1 MRSRRATFVPAALEA
16 DVRGMLREL
25 SRRSNGKA
33 DSSLVKRARL
43 EVRREIMRQRE
54 RRSLL
59 RRALVPVFF
68 YVTILYATLIA
79 SALDPSLDKAVV
91 EIVCLSCYL
100 LALILPCAVVM
111 KERRSVAMR

>member
-1 MRSRRATFVPAALEA
+1 MRSQRDTFVPAALEA
-16 DVRGMLREL
+16 DVREMLL
-25 SRRSNGKA
+25 DFNRRTNANA
-33 DSSLVKRARL
+33 DSSLVKRAHL
-43 EVRREIMRQRE
+43 EVRREIMRQRA

-59 RRALVPVFF
+59 RRALAPVFL

-79 SALDPSLDKAVV
+79 SALDPSFDEAVV

-100 LALILPCAVVM
+100 LALVLPCAVVI